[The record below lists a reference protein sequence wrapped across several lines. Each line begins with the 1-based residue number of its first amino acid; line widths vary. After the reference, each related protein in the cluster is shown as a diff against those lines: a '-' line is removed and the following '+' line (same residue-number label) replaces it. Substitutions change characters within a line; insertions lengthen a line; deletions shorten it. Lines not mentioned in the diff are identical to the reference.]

1 MKRMHLFLLP
11 AIMALLFP
19 GCEKNQ
25 DSRDQIDYSQGIFI
39 INEGSFQSNNGS
51 VSYYDAAFGAITN
64 GIFEAANGRPLGD
77 VVQSLAIVSDT
88 VGIIV
93 VNGSAK
99 LEVVS
104 LETFRTIAEP
114 IPVAYPRQF
123 TQVTPD
129 AGYLTGGNLQGYIY
143 ILDLGTFE
151 FTDSIKAGYGPD
163 ALTMLDNMVYVAN
176 SGGWGIDSTIYKIN
190 TSGHKVIDT
199 FQVGKAPADLAFD
212 TDDMLWIYCRGQ
224 AVYNW
229 DPPYNL
235 ISETD
240 ALLQKVDIAN
250 GNILWQGTVGKA
262 GDYTGTPP
270 RIATSPNGAFIYYLR
285 PDGVYKISSVSPG
298 IPVTPLITGNYYGM
312 DVNPADGNIFVFESV
327 FTGNGTMKIF
337 TGDGIPVAEGMVGI
351 APNGAVFH

>member
-1 MKRMHLFLLP
+1 MKGMHLLLLT
-11 AIMALLFP
+11 AIMALLFA

-25 DSRDQIDYSQGIFI
+25 DGPYEIDYSQGIFI
-39 INEGSFQSNNGS
+39 INEGSFRSNNGS
-51 VSYYDAAFGAITN
+51 VSYYDAAGGSITN

-77 VVQSLAIVSDT
+77 VVQSFAIVSDT

-99 LEVVS
+99 LEVVNI
-104 LETFRTIAEP
+104 ETFRTIAKP

-123 TQVTPD
+123 IQVTPD
-129 AGYLTGGNLQGYIY
+129 AGYLTGGSLQGYVF

-151 FTDSIKAGYGPD
+151 ITDSIKAGYGPD
-163 ALTMLDNMVYVAN
+163 ALIMHENMVYVAN
-176 SGGWGIDSTIYKIN
+176 SGGWGTDSTLYKIIV
-190 TSGHKVIDT
+190 SGNQVVDT

-212 TDDMLWIYCRGQ
+212 GDDMLWIYCRGQ
-224 AVYNW
+224 AVYSW

-240 ALLQKVDIAN
+240 ALLQKVDITN
-250 GNILWQGTVGKA
+250 GNILWQGEVGKA

-270 RIATSPNGAFIYYLR
+270 RIAASPDGAFIYYLR
-285 PDGVYKISSVSPG
+285 PDGVYKISSVSPD

-312 DVNPADGNIFVFESV
+312 DVNSADGNIFVFESV

-351 APNGAVFH
+351 APNGAVFP

>member
-1 MKRMHLFLLP
+1 MNRTHLFLLW
-11 AIMALLFP
+11 ALMALLP
-19 GCEKNQ
+19 GCEKKH
-25 DSRDQIDYSQGIFI
+25 DSPDQTDYSQGIFI

-51 VSYYDAAFGAITN
+51 VSYYDATDGTITN

-77 VVQSLAIVSDT
+77 VVQSFAIVSDT

-99 LEVVS
+99 LEVVY
-104 LETFRTIAEP
+104 LETFRTITEP

-123 TQVTPD
+123 RQVTSG
-129 AGYLTGGNLQGYIY
+129 AGYLTGGSLQGYVY

-151 FTDSIKAGYGPD
+151 ITDSIKAGFGPD
-163 ALTMLDNMVYVAN
+163 ALTTLDNMAYIAN

-190 TSGHKVIDT
+190 TSGNEVIDT
-199 FQVGKAPADLAFD
+199 FQVGKAPADLAID
-212 TDDMLWIYCRGQ
+212 ADDMLWIYCRGQ
-224 AVYNW
+224 AVYSW

-250 GNILWQGTVGKA
+250 GNILWQEEVGKA

-270 RIATSPNGAFIYYLR
+270 RIAVSPDGAFIYYLR
-285 PDGVYKISSVSPG
+285 PDGVYKISSVSPV
-298 IPVTPLITGNYYGM
+298 IPDTPLITGNYYGM
-312 DVNPADGNIFVFESV
+312 DVNPRDGNIFLFESV

-337 TGDGIPVAEGMVGI
+337 TPDGFPLAEGTVGI
-351 APNGAVFH
+351 VPNGAVFP

>member
-1 MKRMHLFLLP
+1 MKRTHLLLLS

-25 DSRDQIDYSQGIFI
+25 DSTDQIDYSKGIFI

-51 VSYYDAAFGAITN
+51 VSYYDAALGSITN

-77 VVQSLAIVSDT
+77 VVQSFAIVSDT

-104 LETFRTIAEP
+104 LKTFRAITEP

-123 TQVTPD
+123 RQVTPD
-129 AGYLTGGNLQGYIY
+129 AGYLTGGSLQGYVY

-151 FTDSIKAGYGPD
+151 ITDSIKAGYGPD

-176 SGGWGIDSTIYKIN
+176 SGGWGIDSSIYKIN
-190 TSGHKVIDT
+190 TSGNAVIDT
-199 FQVGKAPADLAFD
+199 FQVGKAPADLVIDAD
-212 TDDMLWIYCRGQ
+212 KMLWIYCRGQ
-224 AVYNW
+224 AVYSS
-229 DPPYNL
+229 DFNL

-240 ALLQKVDIAN
+240 AQLQKVDITN
-250 GNILWQGTVGKA
+250 GNILWQGKVGKA

-270 RIATSPNGAFIYYLR
+270 RIATSPDGAFIYYLR
-285 PDGVYKISSVSPG
+285 PDGVYKISSVSPD
-298 IPVTPLITGNYYGM
+298 ILVTPLITGNYYGM

-327 FTGNGTMKIF
+327 FTGNGAMKIF

-351 APNGAVFH
+351 APNGAVFP